1 MPINDTFPVDNT
13 THQFLIGLVEREN
26 EKALK
31 RYMKAEAKY
40 EAYRKISKQYKGN
53 EQALRR
59 VGEAYSKKQI
69 ALDYLEQMDAAY
81 QLVVTLCELDKF
93 EKEE

>member
-40 EAYRKISKQYKGN
+40 EAYRKISKQYKGD

-59 VGEAYSKKQI
+59 VGEAYSKKQM
-69 ALDYLEQMDAAY
+69 ALLYLREVEAAY
-81 QLVVTLCELDKF
+81 ELVIKVCE
-93 EKEE
+93 

>member
-1 MPINDTFPVDNT
+1 MPINDTLPVDNT
-13 THQFLIGLVEREN
+13 THQFLIGLVAHEN

-40 EAYRKISKQYKGN
+40 ETYKEIPKQHKGDKK
-53 EQALRR
+53 ALMRQ

-69 ALDYLEQMDAAY
+69 ALKYLEQVDAAY
-81 QLVVTLCELDKF
+81 QLVVKLCE
-93 EKEE
+93 